1 MISRAWMLL
10 AAALLSP
17 AWSQEA
23 AVVPPKVTPQSFD
36 LRGASMQQ
44 LVRDTAATQ
53 YAPVLLVEEEPPP
66 QKPAPIE
73 SMAFASP
80 EDLSLIDPA
89 PESRASAPA
98 AAPVPAPA
106 PLWFRILSGAVDSL
120 LEPDEDLEFDAQYSA
135 RNACLAANR
144 DKPTDQRNRSCQ

>member
-23 AVVPPKVTPQSFD
+23 AVVPPKVTPQS
-36 LRGASMQQ
+36 Q
-44 LVRDTAATQ
+44 
-53 YAPVLLVEEEPPP
+53 PPP

-80 EDLSLIDPA
+80 EDLSLVDPA